1 MSIEFFAMVKQATEL
16 YTRLTYFVLFNDILV
31 FSLIFRN
38 HMRMVFENQKW
49 RLSLLKCN
57 AKFVLTIFQ
66 DCRNSISSH
75 FLLMF
80 PEALIGLKINFY
92 RGLWPLLPDDISLSC
107 LQPNEK
113 TYKIMLSLQW
123 NMAVTFKRI
132 EILR

>member
-1 MSIEFFAMVKQATEL
+1 MSIQFIVLLKQATES
-16 YTRLTYFVLFNDILV
+16 YTKLKYFVRFNDILV
-31 FSLIFRN
+31 FRN
-38 HMRMVFENQKW
+38 HMHMVFENQKW

-80 PEALIGLKINFY
+80 PEALIGLQINFY

>member
-1 MSIEFFAMVKQATEL
+1 MSIELFALVKQATEL
-16 YTRLTYFVLFNDILV
+16 YTRLTYFVLCNDILV
-31 FSLIFRN
+31 FFEIIVHL
-38 HMRMVFENQKW
+38 VFENQKW
-49 RLSLLKCN
+49 WLSLLKCN

-80 PEALIGLKINFY
+80 PEALIGLQINFY

-123 NMAVTFKRI
+123 NMAVTFKRV